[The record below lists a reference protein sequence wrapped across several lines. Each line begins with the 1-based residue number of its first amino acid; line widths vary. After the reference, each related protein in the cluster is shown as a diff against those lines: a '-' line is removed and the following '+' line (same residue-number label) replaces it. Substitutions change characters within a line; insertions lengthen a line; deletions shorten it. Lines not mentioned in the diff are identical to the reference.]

1 MKEEWKET
9 KEHYLVSNFGRVKN
23 KYWKILKPIKKEN
36 GYYRVYLKSKWY
48 PIHRLVAEAFIP
60 NPDNKP
66 QVNHIDGN
74 KKNNNVNN
82 LEWCTAGENIKHA
95 YKTNLRSAKGE
106 NNTQAK
112 LSEEQIKEIRFLYV
126 KGKHCEFNS
135 RGLAKKYNVNP
146 KTILDIVNKKNWKD
160 IIWKG
165 FYVNVRKSFWK

>member
-1 MKEEWKET
+1 MLYLKEIWKKIDGYPDKIE
-9 KEHYLVSNFGRVKN
+9 VSNLGNVKSNDKLLKFDICSGYCRVHFSHKGIN
-23 KYWKILKPIKKEN
+23 YKEL
-36 GYYRVYLKSKWY
+36 V
-48 PIHRLVAEAFIP
+48 HRLIAKAFIP
-60 NPDNKP
+60 NPDNKL

-112 LSEEQIKEIRFLYV
+112 LSEEQIKEIRSLYV

-160 IIWKG
+160 II
-165 FYVNVRKSFWK
+165 